1 MCVRS
6 KKLFASRRIGAAT
19 RERPDE
25 CELALTPAYHP
36 GLVPERPSD
45 GRLSATGPKTAT
57 QPFVGSEQRALLK
70 PVVFAGIGTYTSF
83 AFGIGCDRMSPA
95 SSTAGIICGYYSF
108 VRSFAGGV
116 NDPELLCARGHRKL
130 AFGEEVVTVAGIEPD
145 FVVTP
150 KVPERSHDRPGM
162 LVDDNGVR
170 VSIGRRLRYS
180 LAGSDC
186 SAPLPFLAA
195 PHNRRRG

>member
-1 MCVRS
+1 MSAMLVGIG
-6 KKLFASRRIGAAT
+6 FGAPGGRRLQLPCSGP
-19 RERPDE
+19 RPR
-25 CELALTPAYHP
+25 P
-36 GLVPERPSD
+36 GCRHL
-45 GRLSATGPKTAT
+45 RLNKGW
-57 QPFVGSEQRALLK
+57 LLK
-70 PVVFAGIGTYTSF
+70 PVVLAGIGTYTSF
-83 AFGIGCDRMSPA
+83 ASGIGCDRMRPPSG
-95 SSTAGIICGYYSF
+95 TAGIICGYTSF

-130 AFGEEVVTVAGIEPD
+130 AFGEEVVAVAGIEPD

-150 KVPERSHDRPGM
+150 KVPERSYDRPGM

-170 VSIGRRLRYS
+170 VSIGRGLRYS